1 MECSSKQ
8 IDGDT
13 NQNYI
18 FTAKWYIGGPITEIK
33 RHVDKKHPAGAEPA
47 SKRARGPSGS
57 LMDRFFTARGEAAGD
72 SRSKTIQNKKEKL
85 DADIHKYKQPPV
97 LEEREDP
104 LHFCVDGTCLFR
116 R

>member
-47 SKRARGPSGS
+47 SKRAHEVR
-57 LMDRFFTARGEAAGD
+57 
-72 SRSKTIQNKKEKL
+72 
-85 DADIHKYKQPPV
+85 
-97 LEEREDP
+97 
-104 LHFCVDGTCLFR
+104 VDL
-116 R
+116 

>member
-1 MECSSKQ
+1 MVYWWTDNRDQEACRQEASCWSRTCIQ
-8 IDGDT
+8 
-13 NQNYI
+13 
-18 FTAKWYIGGPITEIK
+18 
-33 RHVDKKHPAGAEPA
+33 AGT
-47 SKRARGPSGS
+47 RGPSGS